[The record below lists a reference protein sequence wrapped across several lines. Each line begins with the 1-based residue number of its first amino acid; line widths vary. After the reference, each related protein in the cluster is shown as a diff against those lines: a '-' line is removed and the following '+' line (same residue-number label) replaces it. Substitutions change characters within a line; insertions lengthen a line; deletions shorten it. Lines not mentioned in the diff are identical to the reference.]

1 MWWRWQHQCVY
12 ATGAGSLWFQESE
25 LCGMS
30 ELWRRGKGLFWNEV
44 GHAQPKYRLMSH
56 DSLPSAYS
64 ASLVSNF
71 REDLSAAWAV
81 RLTQQPIRAL
91 QKIKGGG
98 DGRGS
103 IGGSFLPQYF
113 FLLFFVLKCMA
124 GRLIAFTSSAS
135 SFIVGCMFSW
145 LPLSSWS
152 RTGLESM
159 SSMCRRSFCKGL
171 HSVLGVLVFG
181 IVVFSTK
188 LFKGKYLL
196 STFFFLLV
204 QEMISQAK
212 CFILS

>member
-1 MWWRWQHQCVY
+1 
-12 ATGAGSLWFQESE
+12 
-25 LCGMS
+25 
-30 ELWRRGKGLFWNEV
+30 
-44 GHAQPKYRLMSH
+44 
-56 DSLPSAYS
+56 
-64 ASLVSNF
+64 
-71 REDLSAAWAV
+71 
-81 RLTQQPIRAL
+81 
-91 QKIKGGG
+91 
-98 DGRGS
+98 
-103 IGGSFLPQYF
+103 
-113 FLLFFVLKCMA
+113 MA

-196 STFFFLLV
+196 STFFLLV

-212 CFILS
+212 CFVLSYYVCILFPIGQICCKICTNCLQFYRSVQFCVILTLVASYTFKLVKSCTRLQSLIKDISVSSSSTQKLQSELPAFLCFHIINSQFRQFALHNHLQV